1 MSKRE
6 MKLIKKAR
14 DKYKKIFPCEGKD
27 SLSECFTTHDNKIFF
42 WFNTEDQSTH
52 LIATDNTKK

>member
-6 MKLIKKAR
+6 IQLIKKA
-14 DKYKKIFPCEGKD
+14 KEQYKKIFPCEGKD
-27 SLSECFTTHDNKIFF
+27 SLSECFTSHEDKVFF

-52 LIATDNTKK
+52 LVVTDNAKK